1 MLKAIRYGL
10 SAPHGSGQLAHIIAA
25 KLKADKD
32 QKEFDVVLE
41 PIETIP
47 QIGALAA
54 ENWAYKSLG
63 VEDNYSYVVDEAKR
77 KVVVFVF
84 DTSGNNDHPDNQ
96 SANKGNSFSSFSSKD
111 DDGGH
116 GTHVAGSYVAFKA
129 GTYIGICAPL
139 VVKDMIELIPV
150 KVLEKGNG
158 TIFVIDKGI
167 KWANEK
173 AKEFIAK
180 GYFVIYNFS
189 LGGGS
194 STWNSTEKLLKEAYD
209 MGVLTVAAAGN
220 TGKAGVNYPGSSQW
234 TLGIGSL
241 TQKGKTL
248 TRSSYSTY
256 GPQVYMATPG
266 ESIYSTWLGGGYET
280 ISGTSMATPHAGAI
294 CAIVASCRPKL
305 TNKEIIKLLSEKSI
319 DLGVK
324 GRDEQYGHG
333 LPLLTEL
340 LEKTVTVFKGAIFQF
355 DFPLNK
361 IPVNVTVVGDIT
373 AIYGDSS
380 EEHYKDVLSYL
391 KGYKPNFKSINF
403 YDNVQE
409 IGENISSICD
419 TFKLKSLTCSYK
431 TETYTIEYE

>member
-1 MLKAIRYGL
+1 MLNAIKYGL
-10 SAPHGSGQLAHIIAA
+10 TAPHGSGQLAHIIAA

-32 QKEFDVVLE
+32 QKQYDVVLE

-54 ENWAYKSLG
+54 ENWGYKALG
-63 VEDNYSYVVDEAKR
+63 VEQNYDYIKAVATR

-84 DTSGNNDHPDNQ
+84 DTSGENDHPANQ
-96 SANKGNSFSSFSSKD
+96 KTNKGLSFSSFVNKK

-116 GTHVAGSYVAFKA
+116 GTHVAGTYVAVKE
-129 GTYIGICAPL
+129 GMDIGICKPL
-139 VVKDMIELIPV
+139 VEKDLIELIPV

-158 TIFVIDKGI
+158 TIFVIDQGI

-173 AKEFIAK
+173 AKEFISK
-180 GYFVIYNFS
+180 GYFVVYNFS

-194 STWNSTEKLLKEAYD
+194 STWNSTDKLLKQAYD
-209 MGVLTVAAAGN
+209 MGVLIVAAAGN
-220 TGKAGVNYPGSSQW
+220 TGKSGVNYPGSSQW
-234 TLGIGSL
+234 TLGVGSL

-248 TRSSYSTY
+248 TRSNYSTY
-256 GPQVYMATPG
+256 GAQVYMATPG
-266 ESIYSTWLGGGYET
+266 ESIYSTWLDGGFET

-305 TNKEIIKLLSEKSI
+305 TNKEIIKLLSEKSV
-319 DLGVK
+319 DLGNK
-324 GRDEQYGHG
+324 GRDDEYGYG

-355 DFPLNK
+355 DFQLNK
-361 IPVNVTVVGDIT
+361 QPVSVTVVGDIT
-373 AIYGDSS
+373 AIYGESS
-380 EEHYKDVLSYL
+380 EEHYKDVLAHL
-391 KGYKPNFKSINF
+391 KGYKPNFKSMNF

-431 TETYTIEYE
+431 LETYTIDYE